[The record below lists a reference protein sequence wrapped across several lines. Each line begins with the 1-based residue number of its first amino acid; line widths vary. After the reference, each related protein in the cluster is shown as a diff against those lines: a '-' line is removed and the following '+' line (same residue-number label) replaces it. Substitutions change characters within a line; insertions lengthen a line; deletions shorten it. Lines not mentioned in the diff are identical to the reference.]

1 MPKNDYWKLSAVE
14 SAKFIKDGS
23 ISAEDLVS
31 SCIERVNQTNNKINA
46 IVDNLSEPALEKAYE
61 LDKLTK
67 KGKFKGPLHGVP
79 ITIKENI
86 DQKGY
91 ATPNGL
97 EALKGLIAPGN
108 APVVDNLEQDGAIV
122 IGRTNTPEFSM
133 RGTTDN
139 VIHGRTY
146 NPWNDWASPGGS
158 SGGASAAVMSGMG
171 SLAHGNDLSLIHI

>member
-1 MPKNDYWKLSAVE
+1 MPKNDYWKLSAYE
-14 SAKFIKDGS
+14 SAKQIKDGS

-31 SCIERVNQTNNKINA
+31 SCIERVNQTNSKINA
-46 IVDNLSEPALEKAYE
+46 IVNDLSASALEKANE

-67 KGKFKGPLHGVP
+67 KGQFKGPLHGVP

-97 EALKGLIAPGN
+97 EALKNLIAPGN
-108 APVVDNLEQDGAIV
+108 APVVDNLEKDGAIV

-139 VIHGRTY
+139 LIHGRTY
-146 NPWNDWASPGGS
+146 NPWNEWASP
-158 SGGASAAVMSGMG
+158 
-171 SLAHGNDLSLIHI
+171 

>member
-1 MPKNDYWKLSAVE
+1 MPKNDYWKLSAYE
-14 SAKFIKDGS
+14 SAKLIKDGS

-46 IVDNLSEPALEKAYE
+46 IVDNLSEPALEKANE
-61 LDKLTK
+61 LDKLAK

-97 EALKGLIAPGN
+97 EALKDLIAPGN
-108 APVVDNLEQDGAIV
+108 APVVDNLEKDGAIV
-122 IGRTNTPEFSM
+122 MEEQ
-133 RGTTDN
+133 
-139 VIHGRTY
+139 IHLNFLCEGQ
-146 NPWNDWASPGGS
+146 PI
-158 SGGASAAVMSGMG
+158 M
-171 SLAHGNDLSLIHI
+171 